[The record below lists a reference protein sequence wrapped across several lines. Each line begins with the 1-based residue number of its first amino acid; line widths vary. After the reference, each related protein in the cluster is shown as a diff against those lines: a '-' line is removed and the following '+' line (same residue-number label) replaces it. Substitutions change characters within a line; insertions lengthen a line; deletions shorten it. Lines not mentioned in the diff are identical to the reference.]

1 MQLGILENDKLY
13 LEYCPD
19 VGGSIFK
26 FQAKVKITGDGWW
39 HIDWIAGKPLASVQ
53 VKLINGNI
61 NMSLQKS

>member
-26 FQAKVKITGDGWW
+26 FQAKVKDNKIIECKYLDQSRAK
-39 HIDWIAGKPLASVQ
+39 D
-53 VKLINGNI
+53 LIVF
-61 NMSLQKS
+61 